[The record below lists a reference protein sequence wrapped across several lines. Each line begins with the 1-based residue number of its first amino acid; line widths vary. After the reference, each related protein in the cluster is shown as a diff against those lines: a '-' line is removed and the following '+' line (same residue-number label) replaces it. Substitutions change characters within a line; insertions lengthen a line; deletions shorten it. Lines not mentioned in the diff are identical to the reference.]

1 MAFSTQVYN
10 HTARQL
16 LDGALTPGSTTLK
29 VLLLEATAAFD
40 ATHAT
45 VAAVTNSG
53 AHEVS
58 GNGWPAGGVE
68 VEYLN
73 AITVNTR
80 DARLTCNDVSVTA
93 DGGAIAATY
102 ALVYR
107 VVSGGDDVPLLWIDF
122 GGEQSAADTFN
133 FEITWG
139 GGLMVIGVAS

>member
-53 AHEVS
+53 AHEFS
-58 GNGWPAGGVE
+58 GNGWAPGGVE
-68 VEYLN
+68 LSNLTVF
-73 AITVNTR
+73 TVNVQ
-80 DARLTCNDVSVTA
+80 DAQLACNSVSVTA
-93 DGGAIAATY
+93 TGGAIAATY

-107 VVSGGDDVPLLWIDF
+107 VVSGGDDVPLIWIDF

-133 FEITWG
+133 FEISFS
-139 GGLMVIGVAS
+139 GGLAVIGVAS

>member
-10 HTARQL
+10 NTARQL
-16 LDGALTPGSTTLK
+16 FEAALASESMTLK

-45 VAAVTNSG
+45 VAAVTDSG

-68 VEYLN
+68 IAGLAVY
-73 AITVNTR
+73 TVNTQ
-80 DARLTCNDVSVTA
+80 DAQLIAADVSVTA
-93 DGGAIAATY
+93 TGGAIAATY

-107 VVSGGDDVPLLWIDF
+107 VVSGGDDVPLIWIDF
-122 GGEQSAADTFN
+122 DGEQSAADTFN
-133 FEITWG
+133 FEISWS
-139 GGLMVIGVAS
+139 GGLAVIGVAA